1 LAGLI
6 VEGLER
12 SADFDLAILVDELN
26 AQYPIED
33 ETEWIMAE
41 VTLGWL
47 QGPVR
52 DASRMLSLQPLH
64 KRAILDALAAVV
76 VAPSTAEAFSQQMDD
91 LLHEAQRK
99 QAAAARSIRERDGR
113 ELAGL
118 PLSVKCD
125 LLRDL
130 VSGHDRAIADEALTL
145 LYPLLDLDPD
155 FAAADA
161 VRRRQAGETL
171 RGHLRSEVRHWARCD
186 DSARLALLNRALSIH
201 CSVLGMAG
209 REPTLVPVYL
219 EDEHLD
225 GEWLDSCGN
234 FDPVTGVITLNPRSS
249 LWNDIDQIFNT
260 VIHENTHNYQMWLA
274 AQLTPEQMIDPRH
287 LQATLFALNRYGY
300 LKPSAGE
307 HVYKRQP
314 VERHAF
320 LAGDEVMGL
329 WLEEAREE
337 GEAMLAKLANTRQQA
352 AAAYHMHLSAAL
364 EAGSVSK
371 IFIAIDSAQTFL
383 DWLPGE
389 AAVKQ
394 LQALEHHPG
403 RTVILEAHRLVLL
416 EELGE
421 LRRYSDPGSLKTA
434 IARLQDDYDTTR
446 PGPPPR

>member
-1 LAGLI
+1 
-6 VEGLER
+6 
-12 SADFDLAILVDELN
+12 
-26 AQYPIED
+26 
-33 ETEWIMAE
+33 
-41 VTLGWL
+41 
-47 QGPVR
+47 
-52 DASRMLSLQPLH
+52 
-64 KRAILDALAAVV
+64 
-76 VAPSTAEAFSQQMDD
+76 
-91 LLHEAQRK
+91 
-99 QAAAARSIRERDGR
+99 
-113 ELAGL
+113 
-118 PLSVKCD
+118 
-125 LLRDL
+125 
-130 VSGHDRAIADEALTL
+130 
-145 LYPLLDLDPD
+145 
-155 FAAADA
+155 
-161 VRRRQAGETL
+161 
-171 RGHLRSEVRHWARCD
+171 
-186 DSARLALLNRALSIH
+186 
-201 CSVLGMAG
+201 
-209 REPTLVPVYL
+209 
-219 EDEHLD
+219 
-225 GEWLDSCGN
+225 
-234 FDPVTGVITLNPRSS
+234 LNPRSS

-300 LKPSAGE
+300 LKPSVGE
-307 HVYKRQP
+307 DVYKRQP

-352 AAAYHMHLSAAL
+352 AAAYRMHLSAAL

-371 IFIAIDSAQTFL
+371 IFIAIDSAQAFL

-403 RTVILEAHRLVLL
+403 RTIILEAHRRVLL

-434 IARLQDDYDTTR
+434 IAQLQDDYDTTQ